1 MKILG
6 FEIGS
11 KKPLINKTQQKQ
23 SVSASSFGRW
33 GNAYSVSFDGEKSL
47 GELGPVIKY
56 ELDYNKLRLRSWQ
69 SLLENDLSKTIFNK
83 YTNWIIGSG
92 LKLQCT
98 PQKEVL
104 QAEGINIDESFNR
117 IIEARFS
124 VFSKSKKSSYSG
136 EISLNELS
144 KEAFK
149 NARVGGDVLVIARYD
164 KKLKSVTFQL
174 IDGEQVS
181 TPFNENSFNN
191 KIKNG
196 IEIDE
201 KGTHIAYHIKKDNLN
216 WERVTAYDE
225 KTGLRMAF
233 MVYGN
238 KYRIANVRGIPA
250 IATSLETLKKIE
262 RYKEAA
268 VGSAEER
275 QKIAFFIEHN
285 QFSNGESP
293 LSSQMASLFDADL
306 SDENSDIPKD
316 SNGEAL
322 ARTIAATSNKNTYN
336 LTQGSTIKQLES
348 KNELYFKDF
357 YGTNAE
363 IICSSIGI
371 PPNVAFSV
379 YNDSFSASRTATKD
393 WEHTMDVERSDWQE
407 QFYNP
412 IFSIWLHVEVLNNR
426 INIPGYLESF
436 LNGNWIVLEAL
447 TSCRFTG
454 AMFPH
459 IDPLKEVKAERE
471 KLGVLGANIPLTT
484 VEQATESLF
493 SGNSDSNMEQFSEEL
508 KKSIQLGLVDQTKS
522 INPVQ

>member
-104 QAEGINIDESFNR
+104 QAEGVNIDESFNR

-149 NARVGGDVLVIARYD
+149 NARVGGDVLVIARYN

-181 TPFNENSFNN
+181 SPFNENSFNN

-293 LSSQMASLFDADL
+293 LSSQMASLFDANL
-306 SDENSDIPKD
+306 DENSDIPKD

-471 KLGVLGANIPLTT
+471 KLGILGANIPLTT

-493 SGNSDSNMEQFSEEL
+493 SGNSDSNMEQFSQEL
-508 KKSIQLGLVDQTKS
+508 KKSIQLGLVDQTKL

>member
-23 SVSASSFGRW
+23 SVTASSYGRW
-33 GNAYSVSFDGEKSL
+33 GNTYAVSFDGEKNL

-56 ELDYNKLRLRSWQ
+56 ELDYNRLRLRSWQ

-104 QAEGINIDESFNR
+104 QAEGIIIDESFNR

-124 VFSKSKKSSYSG
+124 VFSKSKKSSHSG

-201 KGTHIAYHIKKDNLN
+201 KGTHVAYHIQKSILE
-216 WERVTAYDE
+216 WERISAYDE

-238 KYRIANVRGIPA
+238 KYRLANVRGIPA

-293 LSSQMASLFDADL
+293 LSSQMASLFDADI
-306 SDENSDIPKD
+306 STDNADIPKD

-322 ARTIAATSNKNTYN
+322 ARTIAATSNKDTYN
-336 LTQGSTIKQLES
+336 LTQGSTLKQLES

-393 WEHTMDVERSDWQE
+393 WEHTMDVERADWQE
-407 QFYNP
+407 QFYNNV
-412 IFSIWLHVEVLNNR
+412 FSIWLHVEVLNNR

-508 KKSIQLGLVDQTKS
+508 KKSIQLGLVDQTKL